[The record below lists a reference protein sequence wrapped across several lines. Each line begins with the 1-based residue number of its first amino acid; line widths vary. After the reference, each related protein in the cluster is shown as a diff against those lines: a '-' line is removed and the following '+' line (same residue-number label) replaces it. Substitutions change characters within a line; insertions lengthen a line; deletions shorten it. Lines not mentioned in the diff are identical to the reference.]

1 MRLHMCD
8 LQLWDF
14 LMGELPCPPPPSVPV
29 ELMISEKTTTAEKEK
44 LLADNDDRLTSY
56 KSV

>member
-1 MRLHMCD
+1 MCD

-29 ELMISEKTTTAEKEK
+29 ELIISEKTTTAEKEK